1 MVYTTTSLKPV
12 VGRILRTTRLTD
24 LTYANDILEWLAEGL
39 DLMLIRWRLDKT
51 FMTLE
56 VKDFTAKLPCG
67 LVTLGAVIYRGKRLR
82 KGTNSIDPRIKPWL
96 TINSDIESYFISDT
110 SVKPATINAQN
121 SSLYKGSNITQ
132 STNALTNADYYDLQ
146 YNYIK
151 TPFEKGTII
160 IAYTKQPVDDEGYPL
175 VPDIEEARAA
185 LFWYACMQIRITGY
199 VFAIPEMNNLTYLE
213 ERATKYIRKAKNIIK
228 EQSEDEKES
237 TKQLLNNLIPPSNY
251 YETFFMGGEQRKY
264 ME

>member
-1 MVYTTTSLKPV
+1 M
-12 VGRILRTTRLTD
+12 
-24 LTYANDILEWLAEGL
+24 
-39 DLMLIRWRLDKT
+39 
-51 FMTLE
+51 
-56 VKDFTAKLPCG
+56 
-67 LVTLGAVIYRGKRLR
+67 
-82 KGTNSIDPRIKPWL
+82 
-96 TINSDIESYFISDT
+96 
-110 SVKPATINAQN
+110 
-121 SSLYKGSNITQ
+121 YKGSNITQ